1 MREKVK
7 LSVLCQCSEWTLSW
21 ASARRGGAES
31 DPGWDAANLPSW
43 GFHPTP
49 SWRITHGPSTD
60 DLFPTWH
67 YYLTWIK
74 TATTECSQDW
84 MPVELSSVQTWA
96 ACSELRP
103 WEMQIKLEVCCPTRA
118 ITASLEA
125 VIKSWGEMDA
135 LRKIQGVRTP
145 WLAHGWTCFKFNHIS
160 PFPLPAN
167 ASPGSVLAD
176 PISFGRVHNLGWS
189 SCIKLWV
196 SLQHHLLAF
205 KENSS
210 EILREGRRQCRQVIQ
225 PYKIPGLWFQ
235 PAFHAGAAR
244 GTWAVWLA
252 RASNQ
257 KVPQA
262 YKVY

>member
-1 MREKVK
+1 MLWVNTELSQCQKGWCRVRPRMGCSKPSQLGLSPCTK
-7 LSVLCQCSEWTLSW
+7 LKDHSWTKHRWFIS
-21 ASARRGGAES
+21 
-31 DPGWDAANLPSW
+31 NL
-43 GFHPTP
+43 TL
-49 SWRITHGPSTD
+49 
-60 DLFPTWH
+60 LFIM
-67 YYLTWIK
+67 TWIK

-84 MPVELSSVQTWA
+84 MPVVLSSVQTRA

-103 WEMQIKLEVCCPTRA
+103 WEMQIKLGVCCPTCA

-135 LRKIQGVRTP
+135 LRKIQGVRTL

-176 PISFGRVHNLGWS
+176 PISFGRAHNLGWS

-196 SLQHHLLAF
+196 SLQHHLLVF

-210 EILREGRRQCRQVIQ
+210 EIRREGRRQGRQVIQ
-225 PYKIPGLWFQ
+225 PYKTPGLWFQ